1 MRSLAPATIQVQPPC
16 RRRCASVHLTRHWA
30 QRSCSSSR
38 REAGGPAAP
47 LSVLAACSLPQ
58 LSRTALRFTDSPLA
72 ASHILGRTT
81 PIQLGLPTPQTRRQ
95 VARSS
100 LSGPVVAARLPLDW
114 PLKHQAVAQPGAFTL
129 SVSSSR
135 RLPAGLPR
143 AISPVA
149 AGPCRSS
156 GTTAP
161 GRARDC
167 RVSRPAFLPTMGA
180 DPLAPRRPMGRR
192 SDDGPQV
199 CVGLREVRG
208 EDWRRSRLPS
218 RTWIFGYNLGLWNSR
233 TRFSLPAGRSV
244 MRGRWSTLLI

>member
-1 MRSLAPATIQVQPPC
+1 MGGVYGQAASCNAMRLRPALGRVAGTVQPRRFFRPGRGDRRHALSAPATIQVQPPC

-156 GTTAP
+156 GTTARPDAP
-161 GRARDC
+161 GTAAFRGRPSCRRWARIHWH
-167 RVSRPAFLPTMGA
+167 PGGPWA
-180 DPLAPRRPMGRR
+180 DDLTTGRR
-192 SDDGPQV
+192 
-199 CVGLREVRG
+199 CV
-208 EDWRRSRLPS
+208 
-218 RTWIFGYNLGLWNSR
+218 
-233 TRFSLPAGRSV
+233 
-244 MRGRWSTLLI
+244 